1 MARSGKSAG
10 RYRTALRD
18 AISDLL
24 PRNVPGLLPKDGKTR
39 WTSTLLVLCAILMTW
54 SSGTT
59 LEDRFQAARGCLL
72 RWYPGRR
79 RPGRTYQGFIA
90 ALQRKSRPLVRAI
103 SGHYR
108 KRVRLLAGDRWLV
121 EGWALFGADSTKHDA
136 PMTRANEKALGCASK
151 DGSWPQMVLTTVFHL
166 GSGLPWSFTR
176 GHARSSE
183 RRHLMGLLCTLPPD
197 ALLLA
202 DAGFT
207 GYCLWERIHR
217 ARRSFLIRVGGNVSL
232 IRGLGVKMQSGVDGL
247 VWVWPAD
254 RQKKRQPPL
263 ALRLVTLADGR
274 NRTMSLLT
282 NVLDPA
288 LLPDASVRRLYPL
301 RWGVEVLYRSL
312 KQTLQ
317 RRKLLS
323 DSPRHARTELSW
335 IVMGVWTLSLIKA
348 RRCRLGAN
356 CGTASVLRLLRRA
369 MAGESFSL
377 DRTLAEL
384 QEDGCHRK
392 APKKARHWPHKK
404 RPKPPGNPKARNAT
418 EEERQLAKELAPLDR
433 AA

>member
-1 MARSGKSAG
+1 
-10 RYRTALRD
+10 
-18 AISDLL
+18 
-24 PRNVPGLLPKDGKTR
+24 LPKDGKTR

-108 KRVRLLAGDRWLV
+108 KRVRLLAGARWLV

-151 DGSWPQMVLTTVFHL
+151 DGSWPQMVLTSLFHL

-183 RRHLMGLLCTLPPD
+183 RRHLMGLLCTLPSD

-274 NRTMSLLT
+274 DRTMSLLT

-301 RWGVEVLYRSL
+301 RLGGGSVVPFIEADAAAPQAAERLAASCPHRVVLDRDGRVDAVAHQGPPVQARGQLRDRVGPPPAATRDGRRVVQPRS
-312 KQTLQ
+312 
-317 RRKLLS
+317 
-323 DSPRHARTELSW
+323 HAR
-335 IVMGVWTLSLIKA
+335 
-348 RRCRLGAN
+348 R
-356 CGTASVLRLLRRA
+356 TAGGWLPSQ
-369 MAGESFSL
+369 G
-377 DRTLAEL
+377 
-384 QEDGCHRK
+384 
-392 APKKARHWPHKK
+392 PKKARHWPHKK